1 MIETTDTAAILARA
15 RSIIAR
21 ERAGLEALEREIGE
35 EVTRA
40 ISLIMMAR
48 GRLVVTGIGK
58 SGHIGRKLAA
68 TFASTGTPSFFVH
81 AGEAAHGDLGMITP
95 EDVVLA
101 ISNSGASKELTAVTD
116 YCHGQA
122 IPVIAITM
130 KPASRLGKAANVV
143 LRMPE
148 VEEVC
153 PINLAPTT
161 SAMMMLALGHVLA
174 VILME
179 ARGFGDIDFAQFHPG
194 GRLGM
199 QLTTVGRFLEEHAG
213 TPPFVAPDAGIDQV
227 IATFAETGMGCVAV
241 VTPASSALEGLI
253 TEGDL
258 RRAYAPDLF
267 DKRAADIM
275 TRAPLTVETGTLIRQ
290 TVDLMKARRIAH
302 LVVVENG
309 RALNILHMKDLMQH
323 GYA

>member
-1 MIETTDTAAILARA
+1 MKQNADTFDIAERA
-15 RSIIAR
+15 RSIVAR
-21 ERAGLEALEREIGE
+21 EREGLVALETAIDGE
-35 EVTRA
+35 VEKAVN
-40 ISLIMMAR
+40 LILLSR

-58 SGHIGRKLAA
+58 SGHIGRKLSA

-101 ISNSGASKELTAVTD
+101 ISNSGTSKELAAVTD
-116 YCHGQA
+116 YCSAQA
-122 IPVIAITM
+122 IPLIAITM
-130 KPASRLGKAANVV
+130 KPSSRLAKSAAAV
-143 LRMPE
+143 LLLPE

-161 SAMMMLALGHVLA
+161 SALMTLSIGHVLA

-179 ARGFGDIDFAQFHPG
+179 MRGFQDTDFAQFHPG

-199 QLTTVGRFLEEHAG
+199 QLTTVARFLADHAG
-213 TPPFVAPDAGIDQV
+213 EAPFVPPDARLDRV
-227 IATFAETGMGCVAV
+227 MATFAETAMGCVAV
-241 VTPASSALEGLI
+241 VSPGDGALLGII

-267 DKRAADIM
+267 DKTAADIM
-275 TRAPLTVETGTLIRQ
+275 TRDPMTLSPQALIRQ
-290 TVDLMKARRIAH
+290 AVELMKTRRIAH
-302 LVVVENG
+302 LAVVEDG
-309 RALNILHMKDLMQH
+309 RAVNILHIKDLMQH
-323 GYA
+323 GFA